1 MKKLVLTITLVLTG
15 VVAAPASGAITYV
28 SQARS
33 VSADGFVNGQFDG
46 GPTYMANDF
55 GVFNRTTSWT
65 FSNGTGVGLG
75 SQLSRLQSTSIIV
88 DAASHLTLTGQPSI
102 SASASSIFDVTFN
115 LTADTDF
122 MLQQTHSSSGVS
134 FGTRMVRSSLSGP
147 GGVVWSWNHDLIG
160 NSWPTGSISGFLP
173 AGQYR
178 LQLVCF
184 VGLGTSISDHH
195 GSASLLFTIPTPHTS
210 VGFAMLTCGYFG
222 RRRRCGGST
231 GAVRS

>member
-65 FSNGTGVGLG
+65 FSNGTGTAMA
-75 SQLSRLQSTSIIV
+75 SQFSRLEATSITV
-88 DAASHLTLTGQPSI
+88 DELAECTTTGTPARLEGFAAST
-102 SASASSIFDVTFN
+102 FDVTFA
-115 LTADTDF
+115 LTTD
-122 MLQQTHSSSGVS
+122 VS
-134 FGTRMVRSSLSGP
+134 FTLTQSHTSTGETMPGIGIGRRVRATLTGPYGTVF
-147 GGVVWSWNHDLIG
+147 SWAHDLG
-160 NSWPTGSISGFLP
+160 ANTWPTGSLSGFIP

-178 LQLVCF
+178 LQVECTMNNSAVSNTTRGTASIAF
-184 VGLGTSISDHH
+184 VIPAPHGTVPAVLGIV
-195 GSASLLFTIPTPHTS
+195 AVL
-210 VGFAMLTCGYFG
+210 
-222 RRRRCGGST
+222 RRKRH
-231 GAVRS
+231 AVAG